1 MFCCSKLPLKMKSLL
16 SSYNV
21 VMQTLFQVCYYER
34 HSIYFFSY
42 RDIVLTCLVERLV
55 LTSASKTLPQC
66 LSQLHKTSKDSTHR
80 RKYSQCCPSTKLNF
94 PFPFDSS
101 LITVFANE
109 ATLVWS
115 CSVVCLRDEIK
126 NQADVFVTITLTV
139 LRKVKAM
146 CPVEWYRIISSLF
159 YSRYFLDCLIVKI

>member
-1 MFCCSKLPLKMKSLL
+1 MLL
-16 SSYNV
+16 RTSFNLL
-21 VMQTLFQVCYYER
+21 LFLSRYCFNMSR
-34 HSIYFFSY
+34 C
-42 RDIVLTCLVERLV
+42 TERLV
-55 LTSASKTLPQC
+55 LTSALVVWTNSSSMFIATP
-66 LSQLHKTSKDSTHR
+66 HKTFKDSTHR

-94 PFPFDSS
+94 TFPFDSS
-101 LITVFANE
+101 LITVFVNE

-115 CSVVCLRDEIK
+115 RSVVCLRYEIK
-126 NQADVFVTITLTV
+126 NQADVLVNITLTV